1 MIRILIADDHAMVRE
16 GLKKTL
22 GDEADMRVVG
32 EARDSRSVLALV
44 RETPADVLVL
54 DISMPGESGL
64 SILHDIARVS
74 KQLRILILSMHPEE
88 RFAVRALK
96 EGAAGYLTKESAP
109 HELAMAIRKIASG
122 RKYISTGLAEKLAD
136 GLQSGNTALPHELL
150 SEREYEVFLQIAS
163 GKSVTDVATA
173 LSLSVPTISTHRR
186 RILEKMHLRSNAEII
201 QYAYANKLIE

>member
-22 GDEADMRVVG
+22 GEEPDMCVVG
-32 EARDSRSVLALV
+32 EAKDAREVLSLARDV
-44 RETPADVLVL
+44 PADVLVL

-64 SILHDIARVS
+64 SILHDLSKTARHLHV
-74 KQLRILILSMHPEE
+74 LILSMHPEE

-96 EGAAGYLTKESAP
+96 EGASGYLTKESAP

-136 GLQSGNTALPHELL
+136 GLQAGTTALPHELL
-150 SEREYEVFLQIAS
+150 SEREYEVFLQLAS
-163 GKSVTDVATA
+163 GRSVSDVANA

-186 RILEKMHLRSNAEII
+186 RILEKMHLRTNAEII
-201 QYAYANKLIE
+201 QYAYANKLIH